1 MTTTPDLIDR
11 LVACATP
18 VRRLQPP
25 LVRAGW
31 WLLFAALLLG
41 FIGAAHGLRPDIFE
55 CMRQPRF
62 VVAMF
67 GALATGVLAAVASF
81 RVSLP
86 DGSRL
91 WLLLPSPALALW
103 VSAVGYGCLND
114 WVSIGPDGIR
124 LGEAVRCFATL
135 VLTSVP
141 LSVAMLVMLSHAA
154 LLRATEVSLAGG
166 LAVAAVSSFA
176 LSLFHDLD
184 ATVMILMWNL
194 GSAAVLATLGAVFG
208 KSMFRWTAARLTP
221 MPEHSINDA
230 RVRSPVKNSET
241 R

>member
-11 LVACATP
+11 LIACATP

-31 WLLFAALLLG
+31 WLLFAMLLLG
-41 FIGAAHGLRPDIFE
+41 LIGAAHGLRPDIFE

-62 VVAMF
+62 VVAAF
-67 GALATGVLAAVASF
+67 GALATGMLAAVASF

-91 WLLLPSPALALW
+91 WLLLPLPALALW
-103 VSAVGYGCLND
+103 VSAIGYGCLTD
-114 WVSIGPDGIR
+114 WVSIGPEGVR

-141 LSVAMLVMLSHAA
+141 LSIAMLVMLSYAA

-166 LAVAAVSSFA
+166 LAVAAVTSFA

-194 GSAAVLATLGAVFG
+194 GSAAILATLGALFG
-208 KSMFRWTAARLTP
+208 KSMFRWTAVRLMP
-221 MPEHSINDA
+221 MLEHSLDEA
-230 RVRSPVKNSET
+230 RARSSVKNSET